1 MNDSNLKNNMKMDF
15 TEQLIQVEEEIK
27 GMPNDILVRQP
38 NENMLYDT
46 NGKVLDEN
54 YIDNF
59 KFNKVSGLTKKL
71 DFNVLSKMEIE
82 TSPRIAEILS
92 S

>member
-46 NGKVLDEN
+46 NGKV
-54 YIDNF
+54 
-59 KFNKVSGLTKKL
+59 SGLTKKL

-82 TSPRIAEILS
+82 TSPRIAEIFS
-92 S
+92 T

>member
-1 MNDSNLKNNMKMDF
+1 
-15 TEQLIQVEEEIK
+15 
-27 GMPNDILVRQP
+27 
-38 NENMLYDT
+38 MLYDT

-82 TSPRIAEILS
+82 TSPRIAEIFS
-92 S
+92 T